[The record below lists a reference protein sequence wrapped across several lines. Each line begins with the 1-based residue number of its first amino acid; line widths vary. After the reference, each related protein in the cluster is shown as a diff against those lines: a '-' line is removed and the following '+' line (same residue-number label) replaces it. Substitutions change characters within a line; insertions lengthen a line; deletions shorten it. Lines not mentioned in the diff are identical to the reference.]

1 MWLQRMSAFLL
12 GMTLLTSCTAMDP
25 HSAAQQQAQE
35 YYGRSYDSLSPQE
48 KMRLE
53 DHLSRQSNTGWRTSA
68 QVASG
73 VGHLLQGAGLL
84 VLGARH

>member
-1 MWLQRMSAFLL
+1 MWLRGVNAVII
-12 GMTLLTSCTAMDP
+12 GLTVLTGCTAMDP
-25 HSAAQQQAQE
+25 HTAAKQQAQE
-35 YYGRSYDSLSPQE
+35 YYGRPYDSLSPQE

-53 DHLSRQSNTGWRTSA
+53 DHLSRQSNAGWRTSA

-84 VLGARH
+84 VLGARR